1 MLFTDIR
8 HKSNNPRKLLET
20 VSPTSQALFRLILL
34 IQVITDELIE
44 PAEDLVVPLETTQ
57 KVKSEQTENKKPN
70 VPISMIQNPVVLI
83 WKNNQSTR
91 YTKPIRSKPPP
102 QKKNEMNES
111 PESDP
116 KTNPTRR

>member
-20 VSPTSQALFRLILL
+20 VSPASQALFRLVLL

-57 KVKSEQTENKKPN
+57 KVKSEQNEKKA
-70 VPISMIQNPVVLI
+70 QR
-83 WKNNQSTR
+83 T
-91 YTKPIRSKPPP
+91 YFHGSKPSGSHLE
-102 QKKNEMNES
+102 K
-111 PESDP
+111 
-116 KTNPTRR
+116 